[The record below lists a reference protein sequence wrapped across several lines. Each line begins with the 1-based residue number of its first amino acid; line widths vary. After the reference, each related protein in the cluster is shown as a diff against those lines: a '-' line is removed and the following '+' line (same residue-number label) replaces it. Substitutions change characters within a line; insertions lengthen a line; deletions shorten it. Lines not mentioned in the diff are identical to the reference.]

1 MIASLPKQQL
11 RLGSRYIIFPDLE
24 ARITMAG
31 LFLPSSAAYF
41 GMRIVMVT
49 GEWDELGKII

>member
-1 MIASLPKQQL
+1 
-11 RLGSRYIIFPDLE
+11 
-24 ARITMAG
+24 MAD
-31 LFLPSSAAYF
+31 LFLLSSAAYF